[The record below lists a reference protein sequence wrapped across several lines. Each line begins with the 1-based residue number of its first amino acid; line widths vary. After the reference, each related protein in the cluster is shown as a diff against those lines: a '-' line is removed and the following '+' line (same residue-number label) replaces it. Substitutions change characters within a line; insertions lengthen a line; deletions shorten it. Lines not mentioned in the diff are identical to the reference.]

1 MQEKTSSGYDVL
13 YPQTIAA
20 QIEDVY
26 SKDET
31 ITTATKA
38 LYGLGETATPNQVF
52 SAISTALDGKAR
64 IQTGSYVGT
73 GTYGASNPCSLTFE
87 FKPNFFLVR
96 HGSFLNLSLCGNA
109 ILTNS
114 ITFQVDNDNLTWYST
129 VSQSEQNNT
138 LGTRYYYVASVASES
153 EVRIGTFYFS
163 WLEVVSYNF
172 VIGMTWEEFVNDSH
186 YNVNNRF
193 YILGN
198 NIGLTDSNNLI
209 VGYREDG
216 NIKDV
221 YKTDFVQE
229 QTTYIVYK

>member
-1 MQEKTSSGYDVL
+1 MQEKTSSGYDIL

-87 FKPNFFLVR
+87 FEPKALIINR
-96 HGSFLNLSLCGNA
+96 
-109 ILTNS
+109 T
-114 ITFQVDNDNLTWYST
+114 Y
-129 VSQSEQNNT
+129 VS
-138 LGTRYYYVASVASES
+138 SES
-153 EVRIGTFYFS
+153 KAYQIYVLALVYRNSQESAIVLSQYSGGY
-163 WLEVVSYNF
+163 
-172 VIGMTWEEFVNDSH
+172 EFTSRT
-186 YNVNNRF
+186 YQGGSAPRF
-193 YILGN
+193 FWN
-198 NIGLTDSNNLI
+198 
-209 VGYREDG
+209 G
-216 NIKDV
+216 NIISIEHDGRSE
-221 YKTDFVQE
+221 YNYFNQDFAK
-229 QTTYIVYK
+229 YYFYAF